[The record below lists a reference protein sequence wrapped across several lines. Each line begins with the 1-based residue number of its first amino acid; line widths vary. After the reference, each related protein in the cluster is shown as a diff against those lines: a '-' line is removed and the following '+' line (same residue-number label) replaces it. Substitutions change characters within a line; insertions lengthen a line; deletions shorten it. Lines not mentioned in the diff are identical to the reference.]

1 MSLRHTLE
9 WMLVRAMR
17 DTLKRQSWDAA
28 RAGGERLGALVGRL
42 GIRRRVALGNLAIAF
57 PDLAPAAHDAILD
70 AHYRELG
77 RVVAEYARLGE
88 LGASRPIPAVGE
100 VTGFE
105 HLERAHAGGR
115 GAILMS
121 GHYSNFELMAAGL
134 GQRFPVDLVVRPL
147 KNPRVDAWV
156 RSERERAGFG
166 LISADRGVRGVFE
179 SLRANRFVAMLA
191 DQDAR
196 RHGVFVPF
204 FGRPTSTAI
213 GPARIALQR
222 NTPIVMGFG
231 TRRPDGRIDLSIDA
245 PLEIERPDAEDAALR
260 LTALHTAR
268 LEEKIRAHP
277 AMWFWLHRRW
287 KTSPPSEP
295 AREAC

>member
-1 MSLRHTLE
+1 MSLKHTIE
-9 WMLVRAMR
+9 WMLVCAMR
-17 DTLKRQSWDAA
+17 DTLKRRSWEAA

-57 PDLAPAAHDAILD
+57 PELGSAARANILD

-100 VTGFE
+100 LRGME
-105 HLERAHAGGR
+105 HLERAHAAGR

-121 GHYSNFELMAAGL
+121 GHYGNFELMAAAV
-134 GQRFPVDLVVRPL
+134 GQHFPMDLVVRPL
-147 KNPRVDAWV
+147 SNPRVDAWV
-156 RSERERAGFG
+156 QSERTRAGFG

-196 RHGVFVPF
+196 RQGVFVPF
-204 FGRPTSTAI
+204 FGRSTSTAV
-213 GPARIALQR
+213 GPARISLQR
-222 NTPIVMGFG
+222 NAPIVMGFG
-231 TRRPDGRIDLSIDA
+231 IRRPDGRIDLSVEA
-245 PLEIERPDAEDAALR
+245 PLEIERPDADDAALR

-268 LEEKIRAHP
+268 LEARIRAHP

-287 KTSPPSEP
+287 KTPPPSQP
-295 AREAC
+295 ARKAC